1 LTMKSLRIYP
11 NLVVI
16 HVLDIVILTV
26 SILGAYA
33 LRFDF
38 QIPAY
43 FFDKAVKIMP
53 FIIAIKLVAFHYF
66 DLYRG
71 MWRFTGI
78 MDLLNIIR
86 AATISTLVIVLTL
99 LMTTH
104 FQGYPR
110 SAFLIDWC
118 LTIFLVGGLRLG
130 VRFFF
135 ERYKAEDGD
144 QSFVKVFRQILQRK
158 SPGNRNLLIIG
169 AGNSGETLFREIKN
183 NPKLKYKVVGFV
195 DDHRNKLGKKIHG
208 IPVLGTVDDLDRIA
222 SEVAADEILIAV
234 PSATAS
240 QIRRMVTA
248 CKDTGL
254 SFKTLPGYG
263 ELIDGR
269 VTVNAIRE
277 VTFKD
282 LLGRESVDLDQALI
296 GAYLENNRVVVTGAA
311 GSIGSELCRQIC
323 RFRPKQLI
331 LFERAESPL
340 YDLHIE
346 LTKSFPSIDIQA
358 ELGDIC
364 DPRNIEGAF
373 QRYRPKTVFHAAA
386 YKHVPMLEMQP
397 WLAISNNIIG
407 SLNVV
412 AAAKKWRTEHFVFV
426 STDKAVRPTNVMGAS
441 KRVSEMAVLCQN
453 GDVDNSTKFMIVR
466 FGNVVGSAG
475 SVIPLFKRQIQQGGP
490 VTVTHPDVIRY
501 FMTIPEAGQLILQ
514 AGAMGN
520 GGEIFILDMGT
531 AININEMA
539 HELIKL
545 SGLEPNVDIKI
556 EFTGLR
562 PGEKLYEELITEGE
576 GILPTRHEKILVLEG
591 HACDLADLAQNVHR
605 LEQLAIAQDG
615 AGIRKAL
622 SRMLPEYTPAVITA
636 GNAGKQPASCEVAA
650 VHKAPHF

>member
-1 LTMKSLRIYP
+1 M
-11 NLVVI
+11 
-16 HVLDIVILTV
+16 
-26 SILGAYA
+26 
-33 LRFDF
+33 
-38 QIPAY
+38 
-43 FFDKAVKIMP
+43 
-53 FIIAIKLVAFHYF
+53 VA
-66 DLYRG
+66 
-71 MWRFTGI
+71 
-78 MDLLNIIR
+78 
-86 AATISTLVIVLTL
+86 
-99 LMTTH
+99 
-104 FQGYPR
+104 
-110 SAFLIDWC
+110 
-118 LTIFLVGGLRLG
+118 
-130 VRFFF
+130 
-135 ERYKAEDGD
+135 
-144 QSFVKVFRQILQRK
+144 
-158 SPGNRNLLIIG
+158 
-169 AGNSGETLFREIKN
+169 
-183 NPKLKYKVVGFV
+183 
-195 DDHRNKLGKKIHG
+195 
-208 IPVLGTVDDLDRIA
+208 
-222 SEVAADEILIAV
+222 
-234 PSATAS
+234 
-240 QIRRMVTA
+240 A

-282 LLGRESVDLDQALI
+282 LLGREPVDLDQALI
-296 GAYLENNRVVVTGAA
+296 GAYLENNRVLVTGAA

-323 RFRPKQLI
+323 RFRPKQLV

-346 LTKSFPSIDIQA
+346 LTKSFPAIDIQA

-397 WLAISNNIIG
+397 WLAISNNITG
-407 SLNVV
+407 TLNVV

-453 GDVDNSTKFMIVR
+453 GDADHPTKFMIVR

-545 SGLEPNVDIKI
+545 SGLEPNVDIQI

-591 HACDLADLAQNVHR
+591 HTCDLADLAQNVHR

-615 AGIRKAL
+615 DGIRKAL
-622 SRMLPEYTPAVITA
+622 SRMLPEYTPAVIAA
-636 GNAGKQPASCEVAA
+636 GNVGIEPASSEVAA
-650 VHKAPHF
+650 VHNASNL

>member
-1 LTMKSLRIYP
+1 MKLFRIYP
-11 NLVVI
+11 NLIVI
-16 HVLDIVILTV
+16 HILDFAVLTAAIYM
-26 SILGAYA
+26 GYA

-38 QIPAY
+38 QIPDD
-43 FFDKAVKIMP
+43 FQSNLLKAFPLVIGVKMI
-53 FIIAIKLVAFHYF
+53 AFHYF

-78 MDLLNIIR
+78 MDLMNIIR
-86 AATISTLVIVLTL
+86 AATISTLLILLVL
-99 LMTTH
+99 LMTTR
-104 FQGYPR
+104 FEGYPR

-118 LTIFLVGGLRLG
+118 LTIFLIGGLRLF

-135 ERYKAEDGD
+135 ERFKSDDGH
-144 QSFVKVFRQILQRK
+144 QPISEVFRQIVRK
-158 SPGNRNLLIIG
+158 QNPRNRNLLIIG
-169 AGNSGETLFREIKN
+169 AGKSGETLFREIRN
-183 NPKLKYKVVGFV
+183 NPKLEYNVVGFV
-195 DDHRNKLGKKIHG
+195 DDHESKLGRKIHG
-208 IPVLGTVDDLDRIA
+208 VPVLGTVNDLDRVRK
-222 SEVAADEILIAV
+222 EVTADEILIAV

-240 QIRRMVTA
+240 QIRRIVDA
-248 CKDTGL
+248 CKNTGL
-254 SFKTLPGYG
+254 PFKTLPGYG

-269 VTVNAIRE
+269 VSVNAIRE
-277 VTFKD
+277 VTYRD
-282 LLGRESVDLDQALI
+282 LLGREPVHLDQELI
-296 GAYLENNRVVVTGAA
+296 GAYLKDNQVMVTGAA

-323 RFRPKQLI
+323 RFSPKQLI

-340 YDLHIE
+340 YDLHID
-346 LTKSFPSIDIQA
+346 LIKKFPQIDIRA
-358 ELGDIC
+358 ELGDVTETG
-364 DPRNIEGAF
+364 NLESAF
-373 QRYRPKTVFHAAA
+373 KQYRPKAVFHAAA

-397 WLAISNNIIG
+397 WLAISNNITG
-407 SLNVV
+407 TLNVV

-441 KRVSEMAVLCQN
+441 KRISEMAVLCQN
-453 GDVDNSTKFMIVR
+453 GDADHPTKFMIVR

-475 SVIPLFKRQIQQGGP
+475 SVIPLFKKQIQQGGP

-545 SGLEPNVDIKI
+545 SGLEPNADIQI

-576 GILPTRHEKILVLEG
+576 GILPTHHEKILVLEG
-591 HACDLADLAQNVHR
+591 TSCSMTDLNDAIQS
-605 LEQLAIAQDG
+605 LEQLARDQD
-615 AGIRKAL
+615 ADGIRKAL
-622 SRMLPEYTPAVITA
+622 GKILPEYHPLVSLEESTA
-636 GNAGKQPASCEVAA
+636 IASPLPETLNL
-650 VHKAPHF
+650 HNSSQIQ